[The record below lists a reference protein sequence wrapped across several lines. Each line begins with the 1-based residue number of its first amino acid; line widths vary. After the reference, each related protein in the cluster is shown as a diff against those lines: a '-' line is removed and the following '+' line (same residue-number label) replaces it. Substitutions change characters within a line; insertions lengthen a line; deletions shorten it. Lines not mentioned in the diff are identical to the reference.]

1 MKVKSKSEV
10 ARLCPTLS
18 DPMDCSLPGS
28 SVHGIFQAR
37 VLEWGAIAF
46 SISHSVMSNS
56 LPLCGLQPNRLLCS
70 WDSPAKNTGHGCHS
84 LLQGILQT
92 QGWKPGLQ
100 YWLADSPSPS
110 NQGSP
115 LGVWKRLNRPSPLKS
130 MNITDRSLCVFVV
143 LFFTLKSLSHLELIF
158 IQG

>member
-1 MKVKSKSEV
+1 MYV
-10 ARLCPTLS
+10 LC
-18 DPMDCSLPGS
+18 C
-28 SVHGIFQAR
+28 
-37 VLEWGAIAF
+37 
-46 SISHSVMSNS
+46 SVMSNS

-143 LFFTLKSLSHLELIF
+143 LFFTLNFIFFTYIFSHIWPYSSKCIGDLLKNLRVDIWN
-158 IQG
+158 